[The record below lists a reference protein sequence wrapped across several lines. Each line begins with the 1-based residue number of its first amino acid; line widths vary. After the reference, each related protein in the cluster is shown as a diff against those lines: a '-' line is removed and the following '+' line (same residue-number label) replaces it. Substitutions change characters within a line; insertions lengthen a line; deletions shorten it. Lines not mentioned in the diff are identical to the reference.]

1 MKSPGLSV
9 YLSTRPLPRWL
20 ALAAMLAPLLSLMTT
35 PVRANEADSASLSA
49 SVPIADV
56 HMHLYRGLTPDE
68 LRAAMDRNNVRWG
81 GGVGPVGPGY
91 DPLEFS
97 KVLGARYFPAGAQ
110 AQQFV
115 MFQSGGANELANAD
129 SPRYKA
135 LMEQLAGQFE
145 RKEISGVGEL
155 VLNNYRSSAMPGFAR
170 KVRIDAESLQ
180 AMYAL
185 AQKHQGYVQLH
196 MDDDPDSIE
205 QLESMAKRY
214 PDVPFILAHCM
225 TRASAQLARAVL
237 ERHANLY
244 CETSYRST
252 ARNGTPVLRP
262 FMIHT
267 ADGVDSGW
275 LAVIEALPDRFM
287 VGSDIYTKD
296 VSYDTVIGAIRSG
309 LLAKLSPATLKKVAH
324 ENAQRVFR
332 LPQP

>member
-1 MKSPGLSV
+1 MKPLSLIRHLNV
-9 YLSTRPLPRWL
+9 RRLCHGL
-20 ALAAMLAPLLSLMTT
+20 ALGAMLATWLSLAA
-35 PVRANEADSASLSA
+35 PVRANEAESASLAA

-56 HMHLYRGLTPDE
+56 HMHLYRGLTPEE

-91 DPLEFS
+91 DPLEFG
-97 KVLGARYFPAGAQ
+97 KVLGPRYFPAGAQ

-115 MFQSGGANELANAD
+115 MFQAGGANELANVD
-129 SPRYKA
+129 SPRFKA

-145 RKEISGVGEL
+145 RKEISGLGEL
-155 VLNNYRSSAMPGFAR
+155 VLSNQRSSAMPGFAR
-170 KVRIDAESLQ
+170 KVRIDADSLQ

-205 QLESMAKRY
+205 QVESMAKRF
-214 PDVPFILAHCM
+214 PDVPFILSHCM
-225 TRASAQLARAVL
+225 TRASAQAARAVL

-252 ARNGTPVLRP
+252 ARNGAPVLRP

-267 ADGVDSGW
+267 ADSADSGW
-275 LAVIEALPDRFM
+275 LDVIEALPERFM

-296 VSYDTVIGAIRSG
+296 VSYDAVIGAIRSG
-309 LLAKLSPATLKKVAH
+309 LLARLSPATLKKVAH

>member
-1 MKSPGLSV
+1 MKNESLIQHPT
-9 YLSTRPLPRWL
+9 TRQLRRWRAL
-20 ALAAMLAPLLSLMTT
+20 IAVLAALLPLTT
-35 PVRANEADSASLSA
+35 PVRANEAESASLAA

-97 KVLGARYFPAGAQ
+97 KTLGSRYFPAGAQ

-115 MFQSGGANELANAD
+115 MFQAGGGNELTNAD
-129 SPRYKA
+129 SPRFKA

-145 RKEISGVGEL
+145 RKEISGLGEL
-155 VLNNYRSSAMPGFAR
+155 VLNNNRSTAMPGFAR
-170 KVRIDAESLQ
+170 KVRIDAEALQ

-185 AQKHQGYVQLH
+185 AQKNQGFVQLH
-196 MDDDPDSIE
+196 ADDDADSMAQI
-205 QLESMAKRY
+205 ESMAKRY
-214 PDVPFILAHCM
+214 PDVPFILSHCL
-225 TRASAQLARAVL
+225 TRASALAARALL

-252 ARNGTPVLRP
+252 VRNGAPMLRP
-262 FMIHT
+262 HMIHT
-267 ADGVDSGW
+267 ADSTDAAW
-275 LAVIEALPDRFM
+275 LAVIEALPERFM

-296 VSYDTVIGAIRSG
+296 VSYDAVIGAIRSG
-309 LLAKLSPATLKKVAH
+309 LLAKLSPTTMKKVAH

>member
-1 MKSPGLSV
+1 MKPLSLIGHLNV
-9 YLSTRPLPRWL
+9 RRLRHGL
-20 ALAAMLAPLLSLMTT
+20 ALGVTFVTWLFLASPAHASDG
-35 PVRANEADSASLSA
+35 DSASLAA

-97 KVLGARYFPAGAQ
+97 KVLGPRYFPAGAQ

-115 MFQSGGANELANAD
+115 MFQAGGANELASAD
-129 SPRYKA
+129 SPRFKA

-155 VLNNYRSSAMPGFAR
+155 VLNNHRSSAMPGFAR

-205 QLESMAKRY
+205 QIESMARRY
-214 PDVPFILAHCM
+214 PDVPFILSHCM
-225 TRASAQLARAVL
+225 TRASAPAARAVL

-252 ARNGTPVLRP
+252 ARNGAPGLRP
-262 FMIHT
+262 YMIHT
-267 ADGVDSGW
+267 ADSADSAW
-275 LAVIEALPDRFM
+275 LAVIEALPERFM

-296 VSYDTVIGAIRSG
+296 VSYDAVIAAIRSG
-309 LLAKLSPATLKKVAH
+309 LLARLTPATLKKVAY